1 MNEFESKVRAILAE
15 AKAERLLTGISGGAD
30 SMALLRAVIASGFRV
45 TAVHC
50 NFHLRGS
57 ESERDEAFVRD
68 SCARLGVHLDVVS
81 FDVEAH
87 RRLTKQSVEEA
98 CRELRY
104 AEFRRL
110 MRETGA
116 DRIAVAHNS
125 DDQAE
130 TVLLNLMRGAGVAG
144 MRGMLADTGEI
155 VRPLLDVSRRQIL
168 DYLDKI
174 GQDYVTDSTNLSSDY
189 RRNFL
194 RNEVIPLI
202 ETRWPQAKSS
212 ICRTAAIMAS
222 EEKVLHDAERLICGD
237 NDTRLPYSRLSDSA
251 DPAWTVRRFSR
262 RFGANEEQCREI
274 AAALGRPEFQSGKI
288 WYTPRGRISA
298 ERSFLEFIPAGE
310 PSAPQFT
317 CEKHS
322 RNDTTFDEIKKSVLK
337 VLWTT
342 LPKEKILFRNVK
354 EGDRISQLGTNGST
368 LVSKILKDAGLT
380 LAEKER
386 TVVAEHRD
394 SGEVIWVA
402 GLKRSRHWLITEDS
416 EEFYKYEIITQK

>member
-1 MNEFESKVRAILAE
+1 MNEFESKVRTILAE
-15 AKAERLLTGISGGAD
+15 AKAEKLLIGISGGAD
-30 SMALLRAVIASGFRV
+30 SMALLRAVMATGFTI

-57 ESERDEAFVRD
+57 ESDRDEAFVRE
-68 SCARLGVHLDVVS
+68 SCARLSVPLDVIN

-87 RRLTKQSVEEA
+87 RRQTGQSVEAA

-110 MRETGA
+110 MLATGA

-144 MRGMLADTGEI
+144 MRGMLVDTGEI
-155 VRPLLDVSRRQIL
+155 VRPLLEVSRRQIL
-168 DYLDKI
+168 DYLDEI
-174 GQDYVTDSTNLSSDY
+174 GQDYVTDSTNLTSDY

-222 EEKVLHDAERLICGD
+222 EEKVLIDAERAICSD
-237 NDTRLPYSRLSDSA
+237 NDTRLPYSCLDNFA
-251 DPAWTVRRFSR
+251 DAAWPVRRFCR
-262 RFGANEEQCREI
+262 RFGANESQCNEI
-274 AAALGRPEFQSGKI
+274 ALAIVRPDFQSGKVWI
-288 WYTPRGRISA
+288 TPRGRISA
-298 ERSFLEFIPAGE
+298 ERNFLEFIPDVAARE
-310 PSAPQFT
+310 PQFS
-317 CEKHS
+317 CKKHS
-322 RNDTTFDEIKKSVLK
+322 KDDITIDEIKKSGLK

-342 LPKEKILFRNVK
+342 LPK
-354 EGDRISQLGTNGST
+354 
-368 LVSKILKDAGLT
+368 
-380 LAEKER
+380 
-386 TVVAEHRD
+386 
-394 SGEVIWVA
+394 
-402 GLKRSRHWLITEDS
+402 
-416 EEFYKYEIITQK
+416 